1 MILFANN
8 SYIYQKYF
16 MKRFFIL
23 FLVSGFIVSGTLFIV
38 KTLNNKLETSTH
50 LFTEKESQ
58 FDMPVRAALR
68 DIEMMKDPAS
78 GTIPFKKF
86 PVAMA
91 ETKMVYR
98 INSNRQV
105 LNWMQIPADMGGRTK
120 TICIDPNDTNHHKLW
135 AGSAT
140 GGLWVNQDISDADTA
155 WTPVGDVWETLSIS
169 SIVFDPNN
177 TQTMYVGTGE
187 YETAIVDMYRES
199 SGRGYGIWKSTDG
212 GQSFQRLM
220 STSGFAYISDLAI
233 KNENGQSV
241 IYAGVVSGKYRGAD
255 FTAQPTEG
263 LYRSSDGGQTWEQVL
278 PNVPGTN
285 KVYAISD
292 IEITGSGKI
301 LVGTKRNFDDV
312 GGGHILISDTG
323 NPGSW
328 TDISQFSQ
336 LINQESIYNIP
347 GRVKIASA
355 PSNPNKIYALF
366 AAKSLQET
374 IEYFPQTVCQLIV
387 VSNDGGQTWQI
398 KNTPSNSAVGNWAY
412 LAWHALSVTV
422 DPNDENRVFAGGLDN
437 YVSNDG
443 ANTWQKISDWTAMYA
458 GGGNNYVH
466 GDCHRIIFLSG
477 SSNELA
483 ISTDGGVFY
492 TNNASNNN
500 IVFQKRDKS
509 YNTLQFYSA
518 AISNAAGQEVLAGG
532 LQDNGTVGY
541 FGTPITE
548 TDMIQ
553 GGDGAFCKFDSDE
566 PIIITSTYDNQFQ
579 IYNFMSGQQN
589 WIYSYASGLFIS
601 TFDYDSQNN
610 VIWVIA
616 SDLHNNRL
624 NQVLKLTD
632 ILNSETGVF
641 ITLPTTATKYFSAIK
656 LIDTDHFLIGTA
668 NGHLYKVS
676 NINVTP
682 TAVELGAGIFPDAF
696 ISSID
701 IADNAQRIIVTLSNY
716 GVTSVWQSTDGGT
729 TWHDVESNLPDMPI
743 RWAIYHPVNPHQVML
758 ATETGVWTT
767 DNIDAATV
775 NWQPAN
781 NSLPNVRVDM
791 LDIDTNT
798 LKVVAGTHGRGL
810 FTTTWATVNSVNDAK
825 QVDFKI
831 FPNPVSDLV
840 NIQAK
845 KSGYRVEL
853 YDINGK
859 FLKAYNMAHHKL
871 SFSVKNLSSG
881 IYFVKL
887 GETLK
892 RLKVER

>member
-1 MILFANN
+1 
-8 SYIYQKYF
+8 
-16 MKRFFIL
+16 MKRFIP
-23 FLVSGFIVSGTLFIV
+23 FLVSGFILLGTFLLV
-38 KTLNNKLETSTH
+38 KTSHNILETSHYSNT
-50 LFTEKESQ
+50 KKMYR
-58 FDMPVRAALR
+58 FDMPIRAALR
-68 DIEMMKDPAS
+68 DLEMMKDPS
-78 GTIPFKKF
+78 TGFIPFKKF
-86 PVAMA
+86 SVAMA
-91 ETKMVYR
+91 ETKIVKR
-98 INSNRQV
+98 LNSNKQSPD
-105 LNWMQIPADMGGRTK
+105 WTQIPADMGGRTK
-120 TICIDPNDTNHHKLW
+120 NICVDPNDPNHHKLW

-140 GGLWVNQDISDADTA
+140 GGLWVNQDISDADSE
-155 WTPVGDVWETLSIS
+155 WTPVGDVWESLSIS

-177 TQTMYVGTGE
+177 TQIMYVGTGE

-212 GQSFQRLM
+212 GQSFQRLL
-220 STSGFAYISDLAI
+220 STSGFAYISDLVV

-263 LYRSSDGGQTWEQVL
+263 LYRSTDGGQTWEQVL
-278 PNVPGTN
+278 PNIPGTS

-312 GGGHILISDTG
+312 GGGHILISETG

-328 TDISQFSQ
+328 TDVNQFSQ
-336 LINQESIYNIP
+336 LITQESDYNIP
-347 GRVKIASA
+347 GRVKLASA

-374 IEYFPQTVCQLIV
+374 IEDFPQTVCHLIV
-387 VSNDGGQTWQI
+387 VSNDGGQTWQM
-398 KNTPSNSAVGNWAY
+398 KNTPQTSGNDWAY
-412 LAWHALSVTV
+412 LAWHALSIAI
-422 DPNDENRVFAGGLDN
+422 DPNNENRVFIGGLDN
-437 YVSNDG
+437 YVSTDG
-443 ANTWQKISDWTAMYA
+443 GNNWQQISDWVAMYY
-458 GGGNNYVH
+458 GGGDDYVH
-466 GDCHRIIFLSG
+466 ADSHRILFLSD
-477 SSNELA
+477 SSDELA
-483 ISTDGGVFY
+483 IASDGGVFY
-492 TNNASNNN
+492 TDNASSNN

-509 YNTLQFYSA
+509 YVTLQFYSA
-518 AISNAAGQEVLAGG
+518 AINNDPGQEILAGG

-541 FGTPITE
+541 YGYPMSE
-548 TDMIQ
+548 SDMIQ
-553 GGDGAFCKFDSDE
+553 GGDGAFCKFDKDQS
-566 PIIITSTYDNQFQ
+566 IIITSTYDNQFK
-579 IYNFMSGQQN
+579 IYDYMYGQQN
-589 WIYSYASGLFIS
+589 WIYSYASGLFTS

-610 VIWVIA
+610 VIWAIA

-632 ILNSETGVF
+632 ILNSETGDF

-656 LIDTDHFLIGTA
+656 LIDNNQFFIGTA
-668 NGHLYKVS
+668 NGHLFKVS
-676 NINVTP
+676 NINTTP

-696 ISSID
+696 MSSID

-729 TWHDVESNLPDMPI
+729 TWQDVEGNLPDMPI

-767 DNIDAATV
+767 DNIDDTTI

-791 LDIDTNT
+791 LDINPNT

-810 FTTTWATVNSVNDAK
+810 FTTTWATVNGVNEPK

-831 FPNPVSDLV
+831 FPNPASDLV
-840 NIQAK
+840 NIQTK
-845 KSGYRVEL
+845 KSGYHVEL

-859 FLKAYNMAHHKL
+859 FLKAYNMDNNKL
-871 SFSVKNLSSG
+871 AISISDLSTG
-881 IYFVKL
+881 IYFVKI
-887 GETLK
+887 GNSIRK
-892 RLKVER
+892 LKVE